1 MQKATRLKP
10 LVLRNLQLTS
20 RVAVA
25 PMVDY
30 SHSAL
35 RTLVQECG
43 GAGLL
48 YTEMLSIRRLP
59 SETVQHCPLLVSTPA
74 ESPLFYQLVGS
85 EPERLPA
92 AVAKVHTLGA
102 AGIDLNLGCP
112 APRIRKM
119 GAGAALIADRQR
131 LIAMLRALRKETTL
145 PISVKIRLAA
155 PQGHTFSSFCKML
168 EDEGVDCITVHAR
181 RPGEKFCRK
190 PDWSAVA
197 EGKRA
202 VSIPLFVNGGIFS
215 VDDARGALKQ
225 SAADGVMVGRGAIIR
240 PWLCRE
246 ITDALQGRETVA
258 EYTEQTVYFRFL
270 SLLNERFTGR
280 QRLDRLK
287 YFTKYY
293 SKLFPFGHGFY
304 SKIINSTTMEE
315 AEEHAR
321 AFFARVMV
329 HRESEIFQE

>member
-1 MQKATRLKP
+1 MGQADHHKP
-10 LVLRNLQLTS
+10 LTLRNLQLTS
-20 RVAVA
+20 PVALA

-43 GAGLL
+43 GTGIL

-59 SETVQHCPLLVSTPA
+59 SETARHCPLLVTTPR
-74 ESPLFYQLVGS
+74 EQPLFYQLVGS
-85 EPERLPA
+85 EPERLPE
-92 AVAKVHTLGA
+92 AVAKVHTLGG

-119 GAGAALIADRQR
+119 GAGAALVANRER
-131 LIAMLRALRKETTL
+131 LGAMLKTLRRETTL
-145 PISVKIRLAA
+145 PLSVKIRLAHPA
-155 PQGHTFSSFCKML
+155 GESFPSFCKML
-168 EDEGVDCITVHAR
+168 EDEGVDLITIHAR

-190 PDWSAVA
+190 PDWPAVA
-197 EGKRA
+197 EGRRV
-202 VSIPLFVNGGIFS
+202 VSVPVFVNGGIFS
-215 VDDARGALKQ
+215 VDDARQALEQSGAN
-225 SAADGVMVGRGAIIR
+225 GVMVGRGALIR

-246 ITDALQGRETVA
+246 ITDALQGRETVT
-258 EYTEQTVYFRFL
+258 EYTEKTVYFRFL
-270 SLLNERFTGR
+270 SLLGERFTAR
-280 QRLDRLK
+280 QCLDRLK

-304 SKIINSTTMEE
+304 SKIINSSSMEE

-321 AFFARVMV
+321 VFFT
-329 HRESEIFQE
+329 SQQSY